1 MSIYQYL
8 DLRTIDA
15 DPDLTYHTNIKKY
28 LESFSLWVR
37 ILVDGRTVERIDS
50 RAVHILGDLCNDVN
64 WRLPS
69 PEMGVRQWK
78 GTAMKRVS
86 MPFSIAD
93 AGPGDYSA
101 RDDDPN
107 DNG

>member
-50 RAVHILGDLCNDVN
+50 RAAHILGDLCNDVN

-69 PEMGVRQWK
+69 PEMGMVRKW
-78 GTAMKRVS
+78 A
-86 MPFSIAD
+86 
-93 AGPGDYSA
+93 
-101 RDDDPN
+101 
-107 DNG
+107 